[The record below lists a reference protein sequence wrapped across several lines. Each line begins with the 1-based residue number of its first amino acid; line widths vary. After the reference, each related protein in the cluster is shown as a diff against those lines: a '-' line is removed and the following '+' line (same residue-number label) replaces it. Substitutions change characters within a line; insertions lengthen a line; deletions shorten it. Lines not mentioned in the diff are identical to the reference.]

1 MMFCEN
7 CGEKIVE
14 HEKFCGSCGNPVNGD
29 ANLVISRPGTVMGF
43 AVKLHVT
50 INDQEYDL
58 GAGSTIKLKLNNGE
72 YTIKYK
78 IWCRREHEVVIH
90 VEDNKVC
97 EVIFDYDALWG
108 GFKVSKKSVL

>member
-1 MMFCEN
+1 MNCKS
-7 CGEKIVE
+7 CGEKITE
-14 HEKFCGSCGNPVNGD
+14 PSKFCASCGAEILDD
-29 ANLVISRPGTVMGF
+29 ANLILSRPGTVMGF
-43 AVKLHVT
+43 AVQLHVT

-72 YTIKYK
+72 YHVKYK

-97 EVIFDYDALWG
+97 EVIFNYDALWG